1 MKNLD
6 HNTDYLTNIHDS
18 MADINI
24 DDFKHAN
31 YGSKILRFKQGNA
44 NNPVHI
50 LLDCD
55 DRPSV
60 NFDII
65 NMHGRRSL
73 DIRLNGMSI
82 FSMLLDVDALGY
94 AGDSNPRRFCP
105 ICGEKINLLS
115 SRGHSCKLDPEE
127 AVNIYE

>member
-1 MKNLD
+1 MD
-6 HNTDYLTNIHDS
+6 IPDS
-18 MADINI
+18 ISDIDIENEN
-24 DDFKHAN
+24 FRHET
-31 YGSKILRFKQGNA
+31 YGSKILRFKQGIS

-65 NMHGRRSL
+65 NMHGKRSL
-73 DIRLNGMSI
+73 DIRIDGLGV
-82 FSMLLDVDALGY
+82 FSMLLDVGEIGP
-94 AGDSNPRRFCP
+94 AGDSIPRRFCP

-115 SRGHSCKLDPEE
+115 SRGHSCKEDPAE
-127 AVNIYE
+127 AVNKL